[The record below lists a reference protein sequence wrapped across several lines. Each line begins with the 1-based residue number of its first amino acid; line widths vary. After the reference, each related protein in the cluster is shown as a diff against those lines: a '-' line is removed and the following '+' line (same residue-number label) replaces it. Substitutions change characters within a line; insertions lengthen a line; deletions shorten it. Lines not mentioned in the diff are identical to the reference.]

1 MSPFTLAPALFLSPT
16 PAGVLHVVTQT
27 DDGAAARLVRAALR
41 APEPLNTDH
50 VDLCHLTGQADPQ
63 AALAVVATAQ
73 DAGWIEG
80 RTEAPA
86 TVDGPLGLALP
97 ELLTPLSDVG
107 QAALVDD
114 QGFSLSSVGFTP
126 EAEAELSILAA
137 EVVRLQQRRTTL
149 AAASATPVT
158 GWALVD
164 HHGTASVTIFPLTIG
179 PQPFVL
185 IVGGLPR
192 LGHDPLTRLVGALSR
207 RYDTAPAERPPDAE
221 SEPPTT
227 TPEGNPDA

>member
-1 MSPFTLAPALFLSPT
+1 MNPFTLAPALYVSPT
-16 PAGVLHVVTQT
+16 PAGVLHVVTQV
-27 DDGAAARLVRAALR
+27 DESPAAEVVRATLR
-41 APEPLNTDH
+41 SLEPLTTDH
-50 VDLCHLTGQADPQ
+50 LDLQALTGEADPQ
-63 AALAVVATAQ
+63 AALALVAEAQ

-80 RTEAPA
+80 RTDPPTTIE
-86 TVDGPLGLALP
+86 GPLGLTLP
-97 ELLTPLSDVG
+97 ELLAPLSDVG

-114 QGFSLSSVGFTP
+114 QGFALSSVGFTP

-164 HHGTASVTIFPLTIG
+164 HHGTASVTIFPLVVG

-192 LGHDPLTRLVGALSR
+192 LGHDPFTWLVGALSR
-207 RYDTAPAERPPDAE
+207 RYDANSADAPPDTVSA
-221 SEPPTT
+221 PPT
-227 TPEGNPDA
+227 TPEGTPDA